1 MQKLFGIIKI
11 FVVITYGGTKKMRAV
26 GTMAIGVRTPVIRK
40 GDNLV

>member
-1 MQKLFGIIKI
+1 MEER
-11 FVVITYGGTKKMRAV
+11 KKMRAV